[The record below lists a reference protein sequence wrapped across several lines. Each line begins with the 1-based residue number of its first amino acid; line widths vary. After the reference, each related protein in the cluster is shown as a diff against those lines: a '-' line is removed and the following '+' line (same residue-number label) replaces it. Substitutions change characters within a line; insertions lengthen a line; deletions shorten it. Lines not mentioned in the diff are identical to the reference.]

1 MKIPNDKLLHLAISA
16 ALTIMLSFLLSWI
29 AACFIV
35 FGIVLAKE
43 LADRYL
49 FNGQFS
55 IDDLYADGAGIL
67 IGTVLFAVLGKLI
80 GI

>member
-1 MKIPNDKLLHLAISA
+1 MKISTDKWLHLAISA
-16 ALTIMLSFLLSWI
+16 ALTILLSFLLSWI

-35 FGIVLAKE
+35 FGLGLVKE

-49 FNGQFS
+49 FHGQFS

-67 IGTVLFAVLGKLI
+67 LGTVLFALVGKLI

>member
-1 MKIPNDKLLHLAISA
+1 MKIPKDKLLHFSISA
-16 ALTIMLSFLLSWI
+16 ALTILLSFLLSWI

-35 FGIVLAKE
+35 FGVGLIKE

-49 FNGQFS
+49 FHGQFS
-55 IDDLYADGAGIL
+55 VDDLQADAAGIL
-67 IGTVLFAVLGKLI
+67 AGTLIFVLLGKLI

>member
-1 MKIPNDKLLHLAISA
+1 MKLPKDKWLHFSISA
-16 ALTIMLSFLLSWI
+16 ALTILLSFLLSWI
-29 AACFIV
+29 AACILV
-35 FGIVLAKE
+35 FGLGLVKE

-49 FNGQFS
+49 FKGQFS

-67 IGTVLFAVLGKLI
+67 LGTIVFVIVGKLI

>member
-1 MKIPNDKLLHLAISA
+1 MKIAKDKWLHLAISA
-16 ALTIMLSFLLSWI
+16 ALTILLSFLLSWI
-29 AACFIV
+29 AACILV
-35 FGIVLAKE
+35 FGLGLAKE

-49 FNGQFS
+49 FHGQFS
-55 IDDLYADGAGIL
+55 IDDLYADAGGIL